1 MDNRNEYIDSRLS
14 LGPIND
20 SNSLRNE
27 EHKNKI
33 IKKNLITAAKAKN
46 ERYDINNQENFLKIY
61 KIIKDLQDFEN
72 DLFAFKKDILNNIQL
87 KKF

>member
-46 ERYDINNQENFLKIY
+46 EQYDINNQENFLKN
-61 KIIKDLQDFEN
+61 L
-72 DLFAFKKDILNNIQL
+72 
-87 KKF
+87 

>member
-46 ERYDINNQENFLKIY
+46 EQYDINNQEIFLKIDKKKIY
-61 KIIKDLQDFEN
+61 KILKMIYL
-72 DLFAFKKDILNNIQL
+72 LL
-87 KKF
+87 KKIY

>member
-27 EHKNKI
+27 DHKNKI

-46 ERYDINNQENFLKIY
+46 EQYDINNQEIFLKIDKKKIY
-61 KIIKDLQDFEN
+61 KILKMIYL
-72 DLFAFKKDILNNIQL
+72 LL
-87 KKF
+87 KKIY

>member
-27 EHKNKI
+27 EQKNKI

-46 ERYDINNQENFLKIY
+46 EQYDINNQEIFLKFIKLLKIY
-61 KIIKDLQDFEN
+61 KILKMIYL
-72 DLFAFKKDILNNIQL
+72 LL
-87 KKF
+87 KKIYSIICN

>member
-14 LGPIND
+14 FGPIND

-46 ERYDINNQENFLKIY
+46 EQYDINNQEIFLKIDKKKIY
-61 KIIKDLQDFEN
+61 KILKMIYL
-72 DLFAFKKDILNNIQL
+72 LL
-87 KKF
+87 KKIY

>member
-27 EHKNKI
+27 DHKNKI
-33 IKKNLITAAKAKN
+33 IKKSLITASKAKN
-46 ERYDINNQENFLKIY
+46 E
-61 KIIKDLQDFEN
+61 
-72 DLFAFKKDILNNIQL
+72 
-87 KKF
+87 

>member
-27 EHKNKI
+27 DHKNKI
-33 IKKNLITAAKAKN
+33 IKQNLITAAKAKN
-46 ERYDINNQENFLKIY
+46 EQYDINNQEIFLKIDKKKIY
-61 KIIKDLQDFEN
+61 KILKMIYL
-72 DLFAFKKDILNNIQL
+72 LL
-87 KKF
+87 KKIY

>member
-46 ERYDINNQENFLKIY
+46 EQYDINNQEIFLKFIKLLKIY
-61 KIIKDLQDFEN
+61 KILKMIYLLLK
-72 DLFAFKKDILNNIQL
+72 NIY
-87 KKF
+87 

>member
-20 SNSLRNE
+20 RNSLRNE

-46 ERYDINNQENFLKIY
+46 EQYDINGQEIFLKIDKKKIY
-61 KIIKDLQDFEN
+61 KILKMIYL
-72 DLFAFKKDILNNIQL
+72 LL
-87 KKF
+87 KKIY

>member
-46 ERYDINNQENFLKIY
+46 EQYDINNQEIFLKFIKLLKIY
-61 KIIKDLQDFEN
+61 KILKMIYL
-72 DLFAFKKDILNNIQL
+72 LL
-87 KKF
+87 KKIY